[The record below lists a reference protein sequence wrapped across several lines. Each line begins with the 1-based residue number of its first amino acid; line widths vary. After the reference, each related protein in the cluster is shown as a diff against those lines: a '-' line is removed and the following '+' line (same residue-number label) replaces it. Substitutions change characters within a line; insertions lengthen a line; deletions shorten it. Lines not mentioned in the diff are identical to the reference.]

1 MYQLSRLILGKAR
14 SLAPIMIGSRKFPS
28 VAGIDGIRKK
38 KTMMTPCAVKA
49 RLYTSGVV
57 RSLAGVSS
65 SRRTSS
71 AKKPPR
77 KKKPVIENR

>member
-1 MYQLSRLILGKAR
+1 MYQLRRLILGNAR
-14 SLAPIMIGSRKFPS
+14 SLAPIMIGRMKLPS

-38 KTMMTPCAVKA
+38 KTMMTPCAVNA
-49 RLYTSGVV
+49 RLYTSGVM
-57 RSLAGVSS
+57 RSFAGVSS

-77 KKKPVIENR
+77 KKKPVIEKR